1 MRIFSNFPLYIL
13 CSCAF
18 LLLST
23 IPIKAKAAD
32 TENDPFE
39 KTNRAIFDFNNTLDD
54 NFFKPV
60 AKAWRE
66 VPDFPRKPLSN
77 LASTAKTP
85 VSLANAILQLNRESI
100 GNIFAKLLINL
111 TFGLGGLFDVAGKQ
125 EFGSIPTVEEDF
137 GQTLA
142 TWGVPEGPYVMLPV
156 FGPSNLR
163 DSFGIGV
170 DAITNPLSFAYRMN
184 GIGLEARLSG
194 PVVRGV
200 STREKY
206 LDYVDEMRSS
216 SLDWYATMRSL
227 YRQKRKKEISG
238 ILEDENASLNLLPVD
253 VYDDPQLKKDF
264 ASTIQEDEVGNLTKL
279 DSTKLDSN
287 VSSPTFKDE
296 PIVKKLTKKDIKKT
310 MPSDVYANPENK
322 ELPKFTA
329 NSEMAKIINDKT
341 RKIMPAPRVYN
352 GVLPSS
358 SYPGFSTSRVNL
370 IN

>member
-1 MRIFSNFPLYIL
+1 MRFFLINPLYIL
-13 CSCAF
+13 YFLAF
-18 LLLST
+18 IVYACPTKNL
-23 IPIKAKAAD
+23 AAD

-39 KTNRAIFDFNNTLDD
+39 RTNRAIFEFNNTLDD

-66 VPDFPRKPLSN
+66 IPDFPRKPLSN
-77 LASTAKTP
+77 LATTAKTP
-85 VSLANAILQLNRESI
+85 VSLANAILQLNRESM
-100 GNIFAKLLINL
+100 GNIIGKFLINM
-111 TFGLGGLFDVAGKQ
+111 TFGLGGLFDIAGTQ

-137 GQTLA
+137 GQTMA
-142 TWGVPEGPYVMLPV
+142 TWGVPDGPYVMLPI
-156 FGPSNLR
+156 FGPSSVR
-163 DSFGIGV
+163 DSLGIGV

-206 LDYVDEMRSS
+206 LDYVDEMKAS

-238 ILEDENASLNLLPVD
+238 QLEEENVSLNNILPVD
-253 VYDDPQLKKDF
+253 VYDDPELEKSIATADTESEIATKKKI
-264 ASTIQEDEVGNLTKL
+264 TPIDENPEK
-279 DSTKLDSN
+279 
-287 VSSPTFKDE
+287 
-296 PIVKKLTKKDIKKT
+296 IVKKIEKTSKKKT
-310 MPSDVYANPENK
+310 MPSDGYANPEGK
-322 ELPKFTA
+322 SEQKFVN
-329 NSEMAKIINDKT
+329 NSEIANIVKDEN

-358 SYPGFSTSRVNL
+358 SYPGFSRSRVNL

>member
-1 MRIFSNFPLYIL
+1 MRIFLNNPLYIL
-13 CSCAF
+13 CLLTLFVLAPYTKAF
-18 LLLST
+18 S
-23 IPIKAKAAD
+23 AD

-39 KTNRAIFDFNNTLDD
+39 KTNRAIFEFNNTLDD

-66 VPDFPRKPLSN
+66 IPDFPRKPLSN
-77 LASTAKTP
+77 LATTAKTP

-100 GNIFAKLLINL
+100 GNIIGKLLINM
-111 TFGLGGLFDVAGKQ
+111 TFGLGGLFDIAGTQ
-125 EFGSIPTVEEDF
+125 EFGSMPTVEEDF
-137 GQTLA
+137 GQTMA
-142 TWGVPEGPYVMLPV
+142 TWGVPDGPYVMLPI
-156 FGPSNLR
+156 FGPSSVR
-163 DSFGIGV
+163 DSIGIGV
-170 DAITNPLSFAYRMN
+170 DAITNPLAFAYRMN

-238 ILEDENASLNLLPVD
+238 QLEEENLSLNILPVD
-253 VYDDPQLKKDF
+253 VYDDPELKESIATEISKDSLVEEEKITKI
-264 ASTIQEDEVGNLTKL
+264 AEDPVKIAKKVDKTEAKV
-279 DSTKLDSN
+279 
-287 VSSPTFKDE
+287 FK
-296 PIVKKLTKKDIKKT
+296 KKT
-310 MPSDVYANPENK
+310 MPSDGYANPNGTSES
-322 ELPKFTA
+322 KFVD
-329 NSEMAKIINDKT
+329 NSEIANIVQEDAS
-341 RKIMPAPRVYN
+341 RKIMPAPRAYN

-358 SYPGFSTSRVNL
+358 SYPDFNTSRVNL

>member
-1 MRIFSNFPLYIL
+1 MCMFSKKFIYFI
-13 CSCAF
+13 C
-18 LLLST
+18 LSFVLT
-23 IPIKAKAAD
+23 LKLPSTGFSAD
-32 TENDPFE
+32 SENDPFE

-60 AKAWRE
+60 AKAWRK
-66 VPDFPRKPLSN
+66 VPDIPRKPLSN
-77 LASTAKTP
+77 LATTAKTP
-85 VSLANAILQLNRESI
+85 ISLANAILQLNRESI
-100 GNIFAKLLINL
+100 GNILGKFLINM
-111 TFGLGGLFDVAGKQ
+111 TFGLGGMFDIAGTQ

-142 TWGVPEGPYVMLPV
+142 TWGVPDGPYIMLPV
-156 FGPSNLR
+156 FGPSSVR
-163 DSFGIGV
+163 DSFGLGV
-170 DAITNPLSFAYRMN
+170 DTITNPLSFAYRMN
-184 GIGLEARLSG
+184 SIGLEARLSG

-200 STREKY
+200 ATREKY

-238 ILEDENASLNLLPVD
+238 VLEDEKVALNVLSTD
-253 VYDDPQLKKDF
+253 VYNDPETENVAVESNKEKVV
-264 ASTIQEDEVGNLTKL
+264 AQESEEV
-279 DSTKLDSN
+279 SQ
-287 VSSPTFKDE
+287 
-296 PIVKKLTKKDIKKT
+296 IVKRETKKKL
-310 MPSDVYANPENK
+310 MPSDIYGGFESTEIELDKNK
-322 ELPKFTA
+322 NQEI
-329 NSEMAKIINDKT
+329 SKIVSDVS

>member
-1 MRIFSNFPLYIL
+1 MRIFLNNPLYML
-13 CSCAF
+13 C
-18 LLLST
+18 LLMLFALA
-23 IPIKAKAAD
+23 IPTKNLAAD

-39 KTNRAIFDFNNTLDD
+39 KTNRAIFEFNNTLDD

-66 VPDFPRKPLSN
+66 IPDFPRKPLTN
-77 LASTAKTP
+77 LATTAKTP
-85 VSLANAILQLNRESI
+85 ISLANAILQLNRESI
-100 GNIFAKLLINL
+100 GNIIGKFLINM
-111 TFGLGGLFDVAGKQ
+111 TFGLGGMFDIAGTQ
-125 EFGSIPTVEEDF
+125 EFGSMPTVEEDF

-142 TWGVPEGPYVMLPV
+142 TWGVPDGPYVMLPV
-156 FGPSNLR
+156 FGPSSIR
-163 DSFGIGV
+163 DSVGIGV

-194 PVVRGV
+194 PVTRGV

-206 LDYVDEMRSS
+206 LDYVDEIRSS

-238 ILEDENASLNLLPVD
+238 QLEEEDLSLNILPVD
-253 VYDDPQLKKDF
+253 VYDDPELEKNIATENADDLIVEEEKIKESVEKTVKVAKKVDK
-264 ASTIQEDEVGNLTKL
+264 TVEK
-279 DSTKLDSN
+279 
-287 VSSPTFKDE
+287 VS
-296 PIVKKLTKKDIKKT
+296 KKKS
-310 MPSDVYANPENK
+310 MPSDGYSTPNGLSES
-322 ELPKFTA
+322 KFVD
-329 NSEMAKIINDKT
+329 NSEIAKIVQDES

-358 SYPGFSTSRVNL
+358 SYPGFSKSRVNL